1 MPSTEVTLL
10 VEKGKTLLMKDKRR
24 PLIMPPAAETDM
36 NAVEMARIWIAEK
49 QLHCVLNVGHWSE
62 SSEIDERQAWGIVLA
77 DIARHA
83 SFAIEDSMGSDAREN
98 LKMILESF
106 RTEIAH
112 KTSEHTGEWPEGK
125 P

>member
-1 MPSTEVTLL
+1 
-10 VEKGKTLLMKDKRR
+10 MKDNRR

-36 NAVEMARIWIAEK
+36 NAVEMARIWMAQK
-49 QLHCVLNVGHWSE
+49 GLHCVLNIGHWSE
-62 SSEIDERQAWGIVLA
+62 DSGIDERHAWGIVLA

-83 SFAIEDSMGSDAREN
+83 SFALADFTGSDPRDN
-98 LKMILESF
+98 LNMILESF

-112 KTSEHTGEWPEGK
+112 RTSEHTGEWPEGK

>member
-1 MPSTEVTLL
+1 
-10 VEKGKTLLMKDKRR
+10 MKDNRR
-24 PLIMPPAAETDM
+24 PLIMPPAAEADM
-36 NAVEMARIWIAEK
+36 NAIEMARIWIAK
-49 QLHCVLNVGHWSE
+49 SKLHCVLNVGHWSTT
-62 SSEIDERQAWGIVLA
+62 SGIDERHAWGIVLA

-83 SFAIEDSMGSDAREN
+83 SFALEDSMGSDPREN

-112 KTSEHTGEWPEGK
+112 ETSEHTGEWPEGK